1 MASSPV
7 PGEGRAPAIWVGVVV
22 VALFAATALMGRPPA
37 FPASGAAAWLPPD
50 ATRVRYAGPGG
61 TISVEW
67 ALDQAVS
74 LLGSGPP
81 AFLRWLGEATVDWE
95 TASVARVVSVSASPT
110 GDVLGREDDLLTVA
124 ADGVRTEVE
133 APSAGATRIYVPG
146 RLDLP
151 AAMAAGS
158 GWSSAGTVV
167 ETTAAGSERLDYSAD
182 YDARTP
188 DDPALVPRG
197 CVVVTMRV
205 RIGTLPTDTSERTW
219 CRHAGVLSFRTADG
233 DWQPDTAPAAQAEPI
248 SPPGVALD
256 WSRAGELRF
265 ASRTVSTVGVNAP
278 QVAPVSA
285 PALLPDGTIVFN
297 SQVVQDVIAVDATA
311 EPPTIRWSARP
322 GGRNTATATFGTITV
337 ATGSGRQLVAYGPS
351 GRWLW
356 QQHLSDVAIVTP
368 VRLGDLVVVPTLDG
382 RVTAYDL
389 ATGAERWS
397 WTSSAEIR
405 VAPVATADRVVVI
418 DQAGQL
424 TCLDPDGNEVWTVE
438 AKPVERFTI
447 WAPTGAH
454 DPVVVLPEAGGARVQ
469 ARSLA
474 DGTRR
479 WRVRELT
486 VAKDVIAL
494 DHLVL
499 LRDDDRTAALDPLTG
514 ERRWTWNGA
523 RTLTGIGGGDR
534 ALLLTRT
541 SLLLLDDQGS
551 QVKEWP
557 LPVPVSV
564 GTPYL
569 VASGQR
575 VLAYVG
581 SDLELGT
588 LP

>member
-7 PGEGRAPAIWVGVVV
+7 RDPGRAPAIWVGVVV
-22 VALFAATALMGRPPA
+22 VALFAASALLGRPPA
-37 FPASGAAAWLPPD
+37 FPDSGAAAWLPPD
-50 ATRVRYAGPGG
+50 GTRVRYSGPGG
-61 TISVEW
+61 TISTEW

-81 AFLRWLGEATVDWE
+81 QFLYWLGETQVEWE
-95 TASVARVVSVSASPT
+95 TASVARVVNVSASPT

-146 RLDLP
+146 RLDVP

-158 GWSSAGTVV
+158 RWTSIGTVV
-167 ETTAAGSERLDYSAD
+167 QTTASGSERLEYSAD

-188 DDPALVPRG
+188 DDPALIPRG
-197 CVVVTMRV
+197 CVVVTMRE
-205 RIGTLPTDTSERTW
+205 RIGTLPTATSEATW
-219 CRHAGVLSFRTADG
+219 CRHAGILSFQTLDGAWHADTSV
-233 DWQPDTAPAAQAEPI
+233 PTTPSEPV
-248 SPPGVALD
+248 SPSAVALD
-256 WSRAGELRF
+256 WSRADQLTFR
-265 ASRTVSTVGVNAP
+265 SRTVNTVGVNAP

-285 PALLPDGTIVFN
+285 PALLPDGTVVVN
-297 SQVVQDVIAVDATA
+297 SQVTQDVIAVDATG
-311 EPPTIRWSARP
+311 EPASIRWNARP
-322 GGRNTATATFGTITV
+322 GGRNTATTTFGTITI
-337 ATGSGRQLVAYGPS
+337 ATGSGRHLVAYGPS

-368 VRLGDLVVVPTLDG
+368 ARLGDLVVVPTLDG

-389 ATGAERWS
+389 GTGAERWS

-438 AKPVERFTI
+438 ANPVQRFTV
-447 WAPTGAH
+447 WTPADGDA
-454 DPVVVLPEAGGARVQ
+454 VVVLPEAGGARVQ

-474 DGTRR
+474 DGGRL
-479 WRVRELT
+479 WRVREFT

-499 LRDDDRTAALDPLTG
+499 LRDADTTVALDPLTG
-514 ERRWTWNGA
+514 ERRWSWSGS
-523 RTLTGIGGGDR
+523 RTLAGIGGGTR
-534 ALLLTRT
+534 ALLLTETR
-541 SLLLLDDQGS
+541 LLLFDEQGS
-551 QVKEWP
+551 PVKEWA
-557 LPVPVSV
+557 LPVAVSV

-575 VLAYVG
+575 VLVYTG
-581 SDLELGT
+581 TSLELGT
-588 LP
+588 LS